1 MRVEKK
7 LCARPLDSSDRCKEL
22 NIRGLA
28 HKIHSIVCVHVW
40 CVYVHVHTRV
50 VAEGVLDTEFS
61 LLLFFFFIPRRVG
74 GIHFTGVALKT
85 PGQLWGWLLN
95 SERAGRGRKGVQ

>member
-1 MRVEKK
+1 M
-7 LCARPLDSSDRCKEL
+7 
-22 NIRGLA
+22 
-28 HKIHSIVCVHVW
+28 CVHVW

-50 VAEGVLDTEFS
+50 MAEGVLDTEFS
-61 LLLFFFFIPRRVG
+61 LLFFFIPRKVG

>member
-1 MRVEKK
+1 MEH
-7 LCARPLDSSDRCKEL
+7 CARPLDSSDRCKEL

-61 LLLFFFFIPRRVG
+61 LLLFFNSQKSGWNSFRWGCSQNSWTVVG
-74 GIHFTGVALKT
+74 LTVEL
-85 PGQLWGWLLN
+85 
-95 SERAGRGRKGVQ
+95 

>member
-1 MRVEKK
+1 MEH
-7 LCARPLDSSDRCKEL
+7 CARPLDSSDRCKEL

-50 VAEGVLDTEFS
+50 VAEGVLDIEFS
-61 LLLFFFFIPRRVG
+61 LLLFLLSPEKWVESISLG
-74 GIHFTGVALKT
+74 LLKT
-85 PGQLWGWLLN
+85 WTVVGLTVEL
-95 SERAGRGRKGVQ
+95 